1 MDQGINRRGFL
12 KLGAAGSALLAT
24 GSSLALLTGC
34 SSNTEGPAEG
44 YRYFRQ
50 QDVELLTPLVGAVLG
65 PALAAAGAT
74 AADGMKAYDDLLE
87 GAMPGTRDTL
97 FQLLDL
103 MQLGAARWFLT
114 GSWAHFAEQN
124 DEQLQQTL
132 ADWSAKTN
140 GIARMAFK
148 GLTQPIFM
156 AWYVKPAAAKST
168 GYPGPPMHVTA

>member
-12 KLGAAGSALLAT
+12 KLGTAGAALLAT
-24 GSSLALLTGC
+24 GSGVALLSGC
-34 SSNTEGPAEG
+34 SSNDGPAQG
-44 YRYFRQ
+44 YRHFRQ
-50 QDVELLTPLVGAVLG
+50 QDVDLLTPLVGAVLG

-114 GSWAHFAEQN
+114 GTWAHFAEQSE
-124 DEQLQQTL
+124 EQLLQTL
-132 ADWSAKTN
+132 DAWAAKSN
-140 GIARMAFK
+140 SIARMAIK
-148 GLTQPIFM
+148 GLTQPMFM
-156 AWYVKPAAAKST
+156 AWYVKPAAASTT
-168 GYPGPPMHVTA
+168 GYPGPPAKVLA